1 MFGFR
6 DNPALNQILL
16 ELKKE
21 IFYSFDPNVDVTAFL
36 ESFVDK
42 IRKLIIKEKN
52 CAITPKMMDQFST
65 KWENFTS
72 IYDFRGPDLSIV

>member
-21 IFYSFDPNVDVTAFL
+21 IFYSFDPNVDVTAFF

-42 IRKLIIKEKN
+42 IRKLII
-52 CAITPKMMDQFST
+52 
-65 KWENFTS
+65 
-72 IYDFRGPDLSIV
+72 